1 MGTVFFLA
9 ELGDKTMLA
18 TITLATDNGLFGT
31 WLGSTLGM
39 VAADALAIVVGKA
52 LGDRLPEKAI
62 RIGSSIAFV
71 AFAIVMFIDAFK

>member
-1 MGTVFFLA
+1 
-9 ELGDKTMLA
+9 MLA
-18 TITLATDNGLFGT
+18 TITLATDNGLVGT

-39 VAADALAIVVGKA
+39 VAADVLAIAAGKA

-62 RIGSSIAFV
+62 RIGSSIAFL